1 MDFFEQAREFLE
13 EHRALL
19 PVMVAAAVCCLL
31 VPRLGGIVS
40 EQSQGNV
47 QLESGSGYSSADV
60 VSSSAF
66 SQSRAMQMSGSIC
79 VDVKGAVRHPGVY
92 RIASGKRVGD
102 VLGLAGGTVEGAD
115 TNQINFAFRLEDQM
129 VIYVPKYGE
138 SPPVENAAAVTSSAV
153 QTQQADDQSAA
164 SRTQNASTGQD
175 QGESGKI
182 NINTATKDQL
192 TQLSGIGDKRAD
204 DIIAYREQHGGFKSI
219 DELKN
224 VSGIGDKTFEKLSS
238 QITV

>member
-66 SQSRAMQMSGSIC
+66 SQSRAMQTSGSIC

-164 SRTQNASTGQD
+164 SRSTGQD